1 VPGPYGGCA
10 RPFPPLN
17 CHGMDAFDHPEPARH
32 GETAVRVLVA
42 FEDARSVYREAI
54 ARALGEL
61 RTDLE
66 VRCAPLAEIGSELCG
81 FDPHV
86 VVCSQLNREHPGGRG
101 AWVQVPTDDE
111 ADDDERLAQLCLEGE
126 RWNTEGPTLG
136 EILAV
141 IDETRKRLRERD
153 LTATC

>member
-1 VPGPYGGCA
+1 MTAAYT
-10 RPFPPLN
+10 
-17 CHGMDAFDHPEPARH
+17 HPQQNNW
-32 GETAVRVLVA
+32 TAPRVRVLVA
-42 FEDARSVYREAI
+42 FEDARGVYREAI

-61 RTDLE
+61 RPNLQ
-66 VRCAPLAEIGSELCG
+66 VRPAPLADIGRELRD

-86 VVCSQLNREHPGGRG
+86 VVCSRLNGERPGGRG

-111 ADDDERLAQLCLEGE
+111 ADDEERLAQLCLEGE
-126 RWNTEGPTLG
+126 RWNTEGPALG

-141 IDETRKRLRERD
+141 IDETCRRLRERD

>member
-1 VPGPYGGCA
+1 
-10 RPFPPLN
+10 
-17 CHGMDAFDHPEPARH
+17 
-32 GETAVRVLVA
+32 VLVA
-42 FEDARSVYREAI
+42 FEDARGVYGEAI

-61 RTDLE
+61 RPDLQ
-66 VRCAPLAEIGSELCG
+66 VRSAPLAELYRELRG

-86 VVCSQLNREHPGGRG
+86 VVCSQLNGERPGGRG
-101 AWVQVPTDDE
+101 AWVQVPTDDG
-111 ADDDERLAQLCLEGE
+111 ADDDGRLAQLCLEGE
-126 RWNTEGPTLG
+126 RWNTEGPALG